1 MPASTQGDPWP
12 AAPGRP
18 CPSRHL
24 AVLAIA
30 GQAALTTFPDLM
42 HAVQAWM

>member
-1 MPASTQGDPWP
+1 MTA
-12 AAPGRP
+12 
-18 CPSRHL
+18 
-24 AVLAIA
+24 AIA